1 MPFSLEQYLIVSV
14 VLFLSSIV
22 LGAVGFAAGLFGIP
36 LLVIA
41 GVSFPDAVAMS
52 LVAAAPQNLIPC
64 WQLRREIDF
73 RLALRPMLIR
83 YAFMP
88 LGVFTLW
95 VIGQANK
102 DTASQIVGYVV
113 LGIVAMQKLWRVQP
127 QPRLHPAWEFLAFS
141 FGGFL
146 LGLCGMGGPVMV
158 LWVLAHD
165 WPMNKARAFLFFLF
179 ATGFPVQALLMWSFF
194 GVEVL
199 DAMIL
204 AAAAF
209 PAILAGLWVG
219 LFISRRFSDQT
230 LRSLCTGV
238 LVLIALSAILS
249 PYVSLGRR
257 RVPGEGDRKVESK
270 DEDISES
277 GR

>member
-1 MPFSLEQYLIVSV
+1 M
-14 VLFLSSIV
+14 

-88 LGVFTLW
+88 LGVCTLW
-95 VIGQANK
+95 LIGQGNK
-102 DTASQIVGYVV
+102 DTASQIVGCVV
-113 LGIVAMQKLWRVQP
+113 LGIVMLQKLWRSSRSREFT
-127 QPRLHPAWEFLAFS
+127 RLGVP
-141 FGGFL
+141 GL
-146 LGLCGMGGPVMV
+146 LVWRLSARPLRHGRARDGAVGA
-158 LWVLAHD
+158 AHD
-165 WPMNKARAFLFFLF
+165 WPMNKARVFLFFLF
-179 ATGFPVQALLMWSFF
+179 STGFPVQALLMWSFF

-209 PAILAGLWVG
+209 PAILGRAMGRASL
-219 LFISRRFSDQT
+219 ISRRIPDQA
-230 LRSLCTGV
+230 LRSLCTGR
-238 LVLIALSAILS
+238 L
-249 PYVSLGRR
+249 
-257 RVPGEGDRKVESK
+257 
-270 DEDISES
+270 
-277 GR
+277 

>member
-1 MPFSLEQYLIVSV
+1 
-14 VLFLSSIV
+14 
-22 LGAVGFAAGLFGIP
+22 
-36 LLVIA
+36 
-41 GVSFPDAVAMS
+41 
-52 LVAAAPQNLIPC
+52 
-64 WQLRREIDF
+64 
-73 RLALRPMLIR
+73 MLIR

-88 LGVFTLW
+88 LGVCTLW
-95 VIGQANK
+95 LIGQGNK
-102 DTASQIVGYVV
+102 DTASQIVGCVV
-113 LGIVAMQKLWRVQP
+113 LGIVMLQKLWRVQP
-127 QPRLHPAWEFLAFS
+127 QPRMHPAWEWLAFS
-141 FGGFL
+141 LGGFL

-219 LFISRRFSDQT
+219 LVISRRISDQT
-230 LRSLCTGV
+230 LRSLCTAV

-249 PYVSLGRR
+249 PYVSLPRR
-257 RVPGEGDRKVESK
+257 QAKVDNNVRIERAV
-270 DEDISES
+270 ECLVA
-277 GR
+277 GVAGLQF

>member
-1 MPFSLEQYLIVSV
+1 MPFSLEQYALVSV
-14 VLFLSSIV
+14 VLFFSSIV

-36 LLVIA
+36 LLVLS

-52 LVAAAPQNLIPC
+52 LVAAAPQNLIPA

-73 RLALRPMLIR
+73 RRALRPMLIR

-95 VIGQANK
+95 LIGQGNK
-102 DTASQIVGYVV
+102 DTASQIVGCLV
-113 LGIVAMQKLWRVQP
+113 LGIVALQRLWKVVP
-127 QPRLHPAWEFLAFS
+127 QPRIHDAWEWLAFS
-141 FGGFL
+141 LGGFL

-179 ATGFPVQALLMWSFF
+179 ATGLPVQGLLMWSFF
-194 GVEVL
+194 GAEVL
-199 DAMIL
+199 DAMLL

-209 PAILAGLWVG
+209 PAIIAGLSVG
-219 LFISRRFSDQT
+219 LIIGRVTPDRALRTAT
-230 LRSLCTGV
+230 LS
-238 LVLIALSAILS
+238 VLILIAASAIIA
-249 PYVSLGRR
+249 PYF
-257 RVPGEGDRKVESK
+257 K
-270 DEDISES
+270 
-277 GR
+277 

>member
-1 MPFSLEQYLIVSV
+1 MPFTLDQYLIVSL

-36 LLVIA
+36 LLVMA
-41 GVSFPDAVAMS
+41 GTTFPDAVAMS

-88 LGVFTLW
+88 LGVCTLW
-95 VIGQANK
+95 LIGQGSK
-102 DTASQIVGYVV
+102 DTASQVVGCIV

-141 FGGFL
+141 LGGFL

-179 ATGFPVQALLMWSFF
+179 ATGFPFQAILMWSFF
-194 GVEVL
+194 RGEVL
-199 DAMIL
+199 NAMIL
-204 AAAAF
+204 AAAAL

-219 LFISRRFSDQT
+219 LTLSRLFPDRI
-230 LRSLCTGV
+230 LRSLTTAV
-238 LVLIALSAILS
+238 LILIALSAILS
-249 PYVSLGRR
+249 PYLSPNRATPNTSSATDHKPQPVVASRA
-257 RVPGEGDRKVESK
+257 S
-270 DEDISES
+270 
-277 GR
+277 

>member
-1 MPFSLEQYLIVSV
+1 
-14 VLFLSSIV
+14 
-22 LGAVGFAAGLFGIP
+22 
-36 LLVIA
+36 VIA
-41 GVSFPDAVAMS
+41 GISFPDAVAMS

-73 RLALRPMLIR
+73 RVALRPMLIR

-88 LGVFTLW
+88 LGVCTLW
-95 VIGQANK
+95 LIGQGNK
-102 DTASQIVGYVV
+102 DTASQIVGCVV

-127 QPRLHPAWEFLAFS
+127 QPRLHPAWEWLAFS
-141 FGGFL
+141 LGGFL

-179 ATGFPVQALLMWSFF
+179 STGFPVQALLMWSFF

-219 LFISRRFSDQT
+219 LALSRRIPDKA
-230 LRSLCTGV
+230 LRSLCTAV
-238 LVLIALSAILS
+238 LILIALSAILS
-249 PYVSLGRR
+249 PYISLTGLIAK
-257 RVPGEGDRKVESK
+257 PAP
-270 DEDISES
+270 
-277 GR
+277 